1 LSYIGLGSGVAAG
14 FLASYGKNFNSM
26 SSGEFDWEHVLQ
38 TLVCYRLLDPGSEWR
53 LHRVWFE
60 HSAMGDLLAEDFS
73 IAAKDTLYRCLDS
86 LVEHKAA
93 LFEFLHQRWA
103 ALFGV
108 KFDVLLYDLT
118 STYFESDPP
127 FAEGDK
133 RRFGY
138 SRDKRSE
145 CVQLV
150 IALIITPEGL
160 PLAYEVLSGNTAD
173 KTTLRGFVKKNRGAI
188 WQGR

>member
-1 LSYIGLGSGVAAG
+1 
-14 FLASYGKNFNSM
+14 
-26 SSGEFDWEHVLQ
+26 
-38 TLVCYRLLDPGSEWR
+38 
-53 LHRVWFE
+53 
-60 HSAMGDLLAEDFS
+60 MGDLLGEDFS

-127 FAEGDK
+127 FPEGDK
-133 RRFGY
+133 RRFGH
-138 SRDKRSE
+138 SRDKRSD
-145 CVQLV
+145 CVQVV

-160 PLAYEVLSGNTAD
+160 PQGLPLTYEVLSGNTAD
-173 KTTLRGFVKKNRGAI
+173 KTTLRAFVKKIENQYGKADRIWLMTAAFPLKRSLPKCAPAI
-188 WQGR
+188 HLFIIW

>member
-1 LSYIGLGSGVAAG
+1 V
-14 FLASYGKNFNSM
+14 
-26 SSGEFDWEHVLQ
+26 D
-38 TLVCYRLLDPGSEWR
+38 WR

-60 HSAMGDLLAEDFS
+60 QSAMGDLLAEDFS

-86 LVEHKAA
+86 LVEHKAE
-93 LFEFLHQRWA
+93 LFEFLHRRWA

-127 FAEGDK
+127 FPEDDK

-138 SRDKRSE
+138 SRDKRSD
-145 CVQLV
+145 CVQVV

-160 PLAYEVLSGNTAD
+160 PLTYEVLSGNTAD
-173 KTTLRGFVKKNRGAI
+173 KTTLRALLKKSRTNTARPIGS
-188 WQGR
+188 G

>member
-1 LSYIGLGSGVAAG
+1 
-14 FLASYGKNFNSM
+14 
-26 SSGEFDWEHVLQ
+26 
-38 TLVCYRLLDPGSEWR
+38 
-53 LHRVWFE
+53 
-60 HSAMGDLLAEDFS
+60 MGDLLAEDFS

-86 LVEHKAA
+86 LVEYKAE

-133 RRFGY
+133 RRFGH
-138 SRDKRSE
+138 SRDKRSD
-145 CVQLV
+145 CVQVV

-160 PLAYEVLSGNTAD
+160 PLTYEVLSGNTAD
-173 KTTLRGFVKKNRGAI
+173 KTTLRTFVKKIEHQYGKANRI
-188 WQGR
+188 WLMDRGIPTEEVLAEMRASDPPIHYLVGTPRGRSGQIGSRTAPP